1 MHTVFFLAGCLLMLP
16 VAQAQQISPVC
27 AYCGRSQS
35 QLASSGHASSCP
47 YYVAP
52 KKTSAVKP
60 GYVSSANSMQM
71 MVAGTLVQGILSGI
85 FSSNQQAEQQKKMLA
100 EQQKIKEQM
109 ELAKQKKI
117 KDSLDHVTYVKLM
130 QSYKSLQSGQKLG
143 FKKLDGDMEK
153 LSSGARE
160 MFDGIAVAKDTIN
173 VSGGTNFFG
182 TPMDSTQIRTLIDP
196 DNDSIIADITNA
208 DLFIRQNKISDSAK
222 VMSLKSDSA
231 KKAGVAAV
239 KKSPDCDKLQ
249 TRLDN
254 YLKQRDKFH
263 KTIQTTR
270 QDLEEWKERNSDA
283 LWNAATSGFELM
295 FSKFLG
301 NISAKGAEAE
311 GIKGRL
317 LKHEAELRAKGVDVD
332 GYLST
337 LNARIFNANNLA
349 KDAAE
354 FKDAAEYDAFFRDAL
369 QVGVS
374 KIAETD
380 TVYNKLLKDTTVQQL
395 LNDGDHPEIDAGQV
409 LAGKTIE
416 KILSSNFLKNLVKFN
431 NKIPYVTYAQFTVD
445 QAYNALD
452 WYLSYRQIKKLRELS
467 GEETRSAM
475 SLQMN
480 IDKTFNELKN
490 CQ

>member
-1 MHTVFFLAGCLLMLP
+1 MRTVIFLAGCLLMPPML
-16 VAQAQQISPVC
+16 QAQQISPVC

-60 GYVSSANSMQM
+60 GYLSSSNSMQM

-117 KDSLDHVTYVKLM
+117 KDSVDQVTYMKLM
-130 QSYKSLQSGQKLG
+130 QFYKSLQGGQKLG
-143 FKKLDGDMEK
+143 FKKPDGDLEN
-153 LSSGARE
+153 LARSARE
-160 MFDGIAVAKDTIN
+160 MFDGAAVVKDSLNI
-173 VSGGTNFFG
+173 SGGTNFFG
-182 TPMDSTQIRTLIDP
+182 TRMDSTQIRTLIDP

-208 DLFIRQNKISDSAK
+208 DLFISRNKISDSAK
-222 VMSLKSDSA
+222 AASLKPDSA
-231 KKAGVAAV
+231 QKAGLTAV
-239 KKSPDCDKLQ
+239 KKTPDCDKLQ

-270 QDLEEWKERNSDA
+270 QDLEEWKQRNNDA
-283 LWNAATSGFELM
+283 LWNAATTGFELM

-332 GYLST
+332 GYLAT

-349 KDAAE
+349 KDAAG

-369 QVGVS
+369 QAGVS
-374 KIAETD
+374 EIAETD
-380 TVYNKLLKDTTVQQL
+380 TSYNKLLKDTTVQQL

-416 KILSSNFLKNLVKFN
+416 KILSSNFLKNLAKFN

-452 WYLSYRQIKKLRELS
+452 WYLSYRQIKQLRELS

-475 SLQMN
+475 SLQLN

>member
-1 MHTVFFLAGCLLMLP
+1 MRTGLLMTSFLLMFLI
-16 VAQAQQISPVC
+16 AGAQQITPVC
-27 AYCGRSQS
+27 AYCGRSPS
-35 QLASSGHASSCP
+35 QLASSGHASNCP

-52 KKTSAVKP
+52 KKTSTVKP

-85 FSSNQQAEQQKKMLA
+85 FSSNQQGEQQKKLLA
-100 EQQKIKEQM
+100 EQQKIKEQQ

-117 KDSLDHVTYVKLM
+117 KDSLDQATYFKLM
-130 QSYKSLQSGQKLG
+130 QSYKTLQGGQKLD
-143 FKKLDGDMEK
+143 FKKLDGDMEA
-153 LSSGARE
+153 LSKAARE
-160 MFDGIAVAKDTIN
+160 MFDGVSVAKDSID
-173 VSGGTNFFG
+173 VSGGTPFFG
-182 TPMDSTQIRTLIDP
+182 TKMDSSQIRTLIDP
-196 DNDSIIADITNA
+196 DNDSVIADVANA
-208 DLFIRQNKISDSAK
+208 DLFLERNKISDSAK
-222 VMSLKSDSA
+222 LAALKSDTA
-231 KKAGVAAV
+231 QKAGLNTV
-239 KKSPDCDKLQ
+239 KKSPDCEKLQ

-263 KTIQTTR
+263 KTLQTTR
-270 QDLEEWKERNSDA
+270 QDLEEWKQKNNDA
-283 LWNAATSGFELM
+283 LWNAATAGFELT

-301 NISAKGAEAE
+301 SISAKGAEAE

-332 GYLST
+332 GYLAT

-354 FKDAAEYDAFFRDAL
+354 FKDAAEYDAFFRDGL

-380 TVYNKLLKDTTVQQL
+380 TVYNKLLKDTAVQMM
-395 LNDGDHPEIDAGQV
+395 LNDGNPEVDAGQF
-409 LAGKTIE
+409 LAGKAIE
-416 KILSSNFLKNLVKFN
+416 KILTSNFLQSLAKFN
-431 NKIPYVTYAQFTVD
+431 NKIPYVTYAQFAVD

-452 WYLSYRQIKKLRELS
+452 WYLSYKQIKKLRELS

-480 IDKTFNELKN
+480 IDKTFNQLKD
-490 CQ
+490 CH

>member
-1 MHTVFFLAGCLLMLP
+1 MRTVLLMIFFLLMFL
-16 VAQAQQISPVC
+16 VTGAQQITPVC
-27 AYCGRSQS
+27 AYCGRTPS
-35 QLASSGHASSCP
+35 QLASSGHASNCP

-52 KKTSAVKP
+52 KKTSSLKP
-60 GYVSSANSMQM
+60 GTISSANSMQM

-85 FSSNQQAEQQKKMLA
+85 FSSNQQAEQQKKLLA
-100 EQQKIKEQM
+100 EQQKIKEQQ

-117 KDSLDHVTYVKLM
+117 KDSLDQATYFKLM
-130 QSYKSLQSGQKLG
+130 QSYKLLQGGQKLG
-143 FKKLDGDMEK
+143 FKKLDGELET
-153 LSSGARE
+153 LSRNARD
-160 MFDGIAVAKDTIN
+160 MFDGVSVAKDSIH
-173 VSGGTNFFG
+173 VSGGTPFFG
-182 TPMDSTQIRTLIDP
+182 TKMDSTQIRTLIDP
-196 DNDSIIADITNA
+196 DHDSIIADVADA
-208 DLFIRQNKISDSAK
+208 DLFISRNKHSDSAK
-222 VMSLKSDSA
+222 VASLKADSA
-231 KKAGVAAV
+231 KKTGVAAV
-239 KKSPDCDKLQ
+239 NKSPDCDKLQ
-249 TRLDN
+249 TRLNN

-270 QDLEEWKERNSDA
+270 QDLEDWKQRNNDA
-283 LWNAATSGFELM
+283 LWNAATSGFEVM

-332 GYLST
+332 GYLAT

-380 TVYNKLLKDTTVQQL
+380 TVYNRLLKDTTVQL
-395 LNDGDHPEIDAGQV
+395 MLNDGDHPEVDAGQF

-416 KILSSNFLKNLVKFN
+416 KILASNFLQNLVKFN
-431 NKIPYVTYAQFTVD
+431 NKIPYVTYAQFAVD

-452 WYLSYRQIKKLRELS
+452 WYLSYQQIKKLRELS

-480 IDKTFNELKN
+480 IDKTFNELKD
-490 CQ
+490 CR

>member
-1 MHTVFFLAGCLLMLP
+1 MFLIAG
-16 VAQAQQISPVC
+16 AQQITPVC
-27 AYCGRSQS
+27 AYCGRSPS
-35 QLASSGHASSCP
+35 QLASSGHASNCP

-52 KKTSAVKP
+52 KKTSTVKP

-85 FSSNQQAEQQKKMLA
+85 FSSNQQGEQQKKLLA
-100 EQQKIKEQM
+100 EQQKIKEQQ

-117 KDSLDHVTYVKLM
+117 KDSLDQATYFKLM
-130 QSYKSLQSGQKLG
+130 QSYKTLQGGQKLD
-143 FKKLDGDMEK
+143 FKKLDGDMEA
-153 LSSGARE
+153 LSKAARE
-160 MFDGIAVAKDTIN
+160 MFDGVSVAKDSID
-173 VSGGTNFFG
+173 VSGGTPFFG
-182 TPMDSTQIRTLIDP
+182 TKMDSSQIRTLIDP
-196 DNDSIIADITNA
+196 DNDSIIADVANA
-208 DLFIRQNKISDSAK
+208 DLFLERNKISDSAK
-222 VMSLKSDSA
+222 LAALKSDTA
-231 KKAGVAAV
+231 QKEGMNTV
-239 KKSPDCDKLQ
+239 KKSPDCEKLQ

-263 KTIQTTR
+263 KTLQTTR
-270 QDLEEWKERNSDA
+270 QDLEEWKQKNNDA
-283 LWNAATSGFELM
+283 LWNAATAGFELT

-301 NISAKGAEAE
+301 SISAKCAEAE

-332 GYLST
+332 GYLAT

-354 FKDAAEYDAFFRDAL
+354 FKDAVEYDAFFRDGL

-380 TVYNKLLKDTTVQQL
+380 TVYNKLLKDTAVQMM
-395 LNDGDHPEIDAGQV
+395 LNDGNPEVDAGQF
-409 LAGKTIE
+409 LAGKAIE
-416 KILSSNFLKNLVKFN
+416 KILTSNFLQSLAKFN
-431 NKIPYVTYAQFTVD
+431 NKIPYVTYAQFAVD

-452 WYLSYRQIKKLRELS
+452 WYLSYKQIKKLRELS

-480 IDKTFNELKN
+480 IDKTFNQLKD
-490 CQ
+490 CH